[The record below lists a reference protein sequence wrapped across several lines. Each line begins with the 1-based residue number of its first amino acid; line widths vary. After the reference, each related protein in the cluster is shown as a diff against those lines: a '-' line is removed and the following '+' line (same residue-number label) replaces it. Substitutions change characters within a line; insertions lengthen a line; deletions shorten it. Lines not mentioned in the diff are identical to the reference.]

1 MMRLNANQIIGLF
14 LAAFSLGYIWM
25 AFHIP
30 VFPLPRPVDS
40 DAFPKVL
47 GYFLFG
53 LSVWLFFERPPVA
66 DTLEESA
73 EENPVWQGPRWQSP
87 KWQVVI
93 TALAVLS
100 YALLLQPL
108 GFVVASIALGFG
120 LTWYY
125 GYRKHRINFMVS
137 ASIVLTLYLLLT
149 QVMDVHLPTGILPL

>member
-14 LAAFSLGYIWM
+14 LAVFSVGYIWM

-47 GYFLFG
+47 GYFLLG
-53 LSVWLFFERPPVA
+53 LSVWLFFERPPVVDA
-66 DTLEESA
+66 ANA
-73 EENPVWQGPRWQSP
+73 EAKNEWHGPRWQSP

-93 TALAVLS
+93 TALTVLA

-108 GFVVASIALGFG
+108 GFVVASILLGFG

-125 GYRKHRINFMVS
+125 GYRKHHINFMVS
-137 ASIVLTLYLLLT
+137 ASIVLSLYLLLT
-149 QVMDVHLPTGILPL
+149 QVMDVYLPTGILTL